1 MKIIKAVLFVI
12 FLLIF
17 SLSLRLNWYFIYE
30 KYFRDD
36 LIKKELIEK
45 VSQTWSTEILNELN
59 DSISTQKEKSSSWEL
74 VTNSGKIEVNSGKT
88 EENNSGKLE
97 EKESNSGKI
106 QQNSGKLEEKLDNK
120 EKGGNNEEKEQKPE
134 RDLW

>member
-1 MKIIKAVLFVI
+1 MKIIKAILFVI

-17 SLSLRLNWYFIYE
+17 SLSLGLNWYFIYE

-74 VTNSGKIEVNSGKT
+74 VTNSGKI
-88 EENNSGKLE
+88 
-97 EKESNSGKI
+97 
-106 QQNSGKLEEKLDNK
+106 
-120 EKGGNNEEKEQKPE
+120 
-134 RDLW
+134 

>member
-17 SLSLRLNWYFIYE
+17 SLSLGLNWYFIYE

-120 EKGGNNEEKEQKPE
+120 EKGGNNEEKEQKPK

>member
-17 SLSLRLNWYFIYE
+17 SLSLGLNGYFIYE

-45 VSQTWSTEILNELN
+45 VSQTGSTEILNELN
-59 DSISTQKEKSSSWEL
+59 DSISTQKEKSSSGEL

-134 RDLW
+134 RDLG

>member
-17 SLSLRLNWYFIYE
+17 SLSLGLNWYFIYE

-74 VTNSGKIEVNSGKT
+74 VTNSGKIEVNSEKT

-97 EKESNSGKI
+97 EQESNSGKI

>member
-17 SLSLRLNWYFIYE
+17 SLSLGLNWYFIYE

-74 VTNSGKIEVNSGKT
+74 VTNSGKL
-88 EENNSGKLE
+88 EEKESNSGKLE

>member
-17 SLSLRLNWYFIYE
+17 SLSLGLNWYFIYE

-74 VTNSGKIEVNSGKT
+74 VTNSGK
-88 EENNSGKLE
+88 LE